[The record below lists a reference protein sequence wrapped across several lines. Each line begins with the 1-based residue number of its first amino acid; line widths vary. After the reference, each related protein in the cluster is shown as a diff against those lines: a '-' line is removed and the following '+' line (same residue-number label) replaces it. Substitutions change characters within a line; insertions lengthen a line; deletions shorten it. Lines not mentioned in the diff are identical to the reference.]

1 MKCNQCPRACN
12 VDRES
17 AIGFCGVPWT
27 FRVARAALHQW
38 EEPQIS
44 GARGS
49 GTIFFSGCN
58 LRCVYCQNRAISRGA
73 EGREL
78 DGDALL
84 DVMLRLE
91 AAGAHNINLVTPTQ
105 YAMSLVPVLKRAKS
119 KLHVPIV
126 YNCGGYESLESLRAL
141 EGLIDVYLP
150 DFKYCST
157 ELSLRYSGAADY
169 FEVAVAALG
178 EMLRQTGAPQFD
190 GEGML
195 TRGTVVRHLVLPGGR
210 KDSIE
215 VLRRLRG
222 RFGTDAFLLSLMS
235 QYTPA
240 FAMDTPYPVLHRR
253 VTAFEYDSVVDVA
266 RELGF
271 VGNIQSRQSAD
282 ACYTPDF
289 LEDSMLPPM

>member
-141 EGLIDVYLP
+141 EGLVDIYLP
-150 DFKYCST
+150 DFKYADPALAKTLSNAEDYVNRVVPAIT
-157 ELSLRYSGAADY
+157 EMVRQVGPPQW
-169 FEVAVAALG
+169 EG
-178 EMLRQTGAPQFD
+178 EKLKKG
-190 GEGML
+190 
-195 TRGTVVRHLVLPGGR
+195 VIIRHLILPGYAENSL
-210 KDSIE
+210 K
-215 VLRRLRG
+215 VLDIIG
-222 RFGTDAFLLSLMS
+222 ERFGKTVLVSLMR
-235 QYTPA
+235 QYTPVNGLPA
-240 FAMDTPYPVLHRR
+240 PLDRPVSED
-253 VTAFEYDSVVDVA
+253 EYQSVLSWMFLND
-266 RELGF
+266 LDGF
-271 VGNIQSRQSAD
+271 TQEAESA
-282 ACYTPDF
+282 TESFIPEF
-289 LEDSMLPPM
+289 QKRTEV